1 MNNSNVNGK
10 WIIPGESLPNI
21 IQSAP
26 KVLGLSLVGEQL
38 WEYDGT
44 NLCNTN
50 MNFSLSAINW
60 TFPSE
65 GVAGVIR
72 NENDNKVLEVQGG
85 KLELTQKQ
93 TECKSD

>member
-38 WEYDGT
+38 WKYDGT
-44 NLCNTN
+44 NLSNTKTT
-50 MNFSLSAINW
+50 FSLPAINW

-72 NENDNKVLEVQGG
+72 NENDKKVLEVQGG
-85 KLELTQKQ
+85 KLELTQK
-93 TECKSD
+93 

>member
-38 WEYDGT
+38 WKYDGT
-44 NLCNTN
+44 NLSNTK
-50 MNFSLSAINW
+50 MTFSLPAINW

-72 NENDNKVLEVQGG
+72 NENDKKVLEVQGG
-85 KLELTQKQ
+85 KLELT
-93 TECKSD
+93 